1 MATKR
6 TRFDKMNLGM
16 PVHSDPYELENES
29 TTSLERETS
38 EKVMSHKD
46 LVEKLHKEAKLTT
59 PDFFAYDP
67 SCSSDDSEDFEFL
80 ETIKERARRISFVRR
95 RKLHYTEFSTVEL
108 ARRLIREEFT
118 ESSESLLS
126 VDDEHISEIGEEE
139 CPPCDSDTDDL
150 LPYFQYDRPTDQ
162 SMISDDSLPK
172 EDPEPGFH
180 PAHHC
185 FNKLMSQTPDPP
197 MVYVSAE
204 PEPQPEPPMEPRQ
217 EPEPEPE
224 PETVPPPPAPE
235 VIEKT
240 SAEEEKH
247 TRVLDHGENIDLK
260 NLNAIQ
266 KNISS
271 NVKKHSGQ
279 KTRNL

>member
-1 MATKR
+1 
-6 TRFDKMNLGM
+6 MNLGV
-16 PVHSDPYELENES
+16 PVHSDPYEVENES
-29 TTSLERETS
+29 ASSIKRETG
-38 EKVMSHKD
+38 EKVMSHKE
-46 LVEKLHKEAKLTT
+46 LMEKLHKEVKLTT
-59 PDFFAYDP
+59 PDFFAHDP

-118 ESSESLLS
+118 ESSESQLS
-126 VDDEHISEIGEEE
+126 VDDEHISEIAEEE
-139 CPPCDSDTDDL
+139 CPPCGTDSDDL
-150 LPYFQYDRPTDQ
+150 LPYFQYDRATDQ

-185 FNKLMSQTPDPP
+185 YNKLISQTPDPP
-197 MVYVSAE
+197 IVYVPAE
-204 PEPQPEPPMEPRQ
+204 PEPQPEPQPEPPVEPRP

-224 PETVPPPPAPE
+224 PETVLPPTAPE
-235 VIEKT
+235 VIDKT
-240 SAEEEKH
+240 APEEEKH
-247 TRVLDHGENIDLK
+247 TRVLDRGENIDLK
-260 NLNAIQ
+260 NLSAIQ

-271 NVKKHSGQ
+271 SVKKHTGQ